1 MGIKINNLSQK
12 TRFFN
17 EGQFL
22 SESTAIF
29 AIFDVFSPELQYI

>member
-1 MGIKINNLSQK
+1 LSK
-12 TRFFN
+12 KSRFFN

-22 SESTAIF
+22 SKSTAIF